1 MGEEIFAG
9 NDLVPGRCG
18 DLVELVGML
27 GDETLAAS
35 VEFHGER
42 VSAVRTLLANASLAN
57 GQHGRSQQRRSKLR
71 LYD

>member
-1 MGEEIFAG
+1 MVEQIFTG
-9 NDLVPGRCG
+9 NDVVPGRSR

-42 VSAVRTLLANASLAN
+42 VSAVRTLLATSLSPT
-57 GQHGRSQQRRSKLR
+57 GSMDGRRQT
-71 LYD
+71 